1 LASPFNSCIHSIF
14 GWIIRGVQSCFIKCV
29 RSYGCIYPCGKNVHL
44 SSTLVFKLSLT
55 IGLVYIVFFGWR
67 WNIERWK
74 KKITVLSGFTNL
86 EMEKSVFLHFQK

>member
-74 KKITVLSGFTNL
+74 KSRFCRDSPIWKW
-86 EMEKSVFLHFQK
+86 KKVFFYTSRNK